1 MQRMDALVEVRE
13 DVAVVNGGKTPS
25 TWPSEERIELH
36 IYTAY
41 EHWAMYIG
49 LTGWQESHPIHK
61 NLAPED
67 VKLNSLGL
75 PHCSKGHEIL
85 GICIVWSGIG

>member
-1 MQRMDALVEVRE
+1 MDALVEVRE
-13 DVAVVNGGKTPS
+13 GVAVMGMVARSRFDEAAG
-25 TWPSEERIELH
+25 ERNELH
-36 IYTAY
+36 IHTAY

-49 LTGWQESHPIHK
+49 LTGWQESHPIRT
-61 NLAPED
+61 NLAPEG